1 MKIPQLALTLLIVI
15 SGALFWYFFES
26 ALLGGGVDVFF
37 ALTAMGLHLAFMGFG
52 FLLLDLWVAVF
63 AVFFAHLSVLIFF
76 QNPGVIFLALVA
88 FAIFSA
94 LAGMRIKSE
103 AEARIKFSLTSVF
116 RSGLPFYITLISIFI
131 AAVFYASGGE
141 KQIEDFLPK
150 KYFKQAILF
159 VANQA
164 EFILPAGFSF
174 PNPELT
180 VDETLINAITERT
193 GAAWDQIP
201 EADRKKLLVEAR
213 AEISKNLGMQIEGQ
227 AKIGDFVYSYVIGTL
242 DFYFGPYKRYLPAF
256 FSFGVF
262 LVARSILGLLGWLV
276 VIMSGVLL
284 QLGVLMGVFAIE
296 KRPSVKETL
305 VVKQ

>member
-37 ALTAMGLHLAFMGFG
+37 ALTAMGLHLAFMG
-52 FLLLDLWVAVF
+52 
-63 AVFFAHLSVLIFF
+63 FFAHLSVLIFF

-213 AEISKNLGMQIEGQ
+213 AE
-227 AKIGDFVYSYVIGTL
+227 
-242 DFYFGPYKRYLPAF
+242 
-256 FSFGVF
+256 
-262 LVARSILGLLGWLV
+262 
-276 VIMSGVLL
+276 
-284 QLGVLMGVFAIE
+284 
-296 KRPSVKETL
+296 
-305 VVKQ
+305 